1 MTAKT
6 FISLFTAILLL
17 LSSSAWGQDGDYPKT
32 EFFGGFSYLNADLN
46 TDLGSRQNLFGWQVS
61 ISDNFHK
68 NVGLVVEVAGAVS
81 GNVTMIASSRR
92 FFQKIRYHDILL
104 GPRFMVRGERI
115 TWFGHAMAGIRF
127 AKPLISIVPFVP
139 VDALGNPFFDPATG
153 LPVVLDFSV
162 TPDEFLALGFGG
174 GMDVSVNDLIG
185 IRVFQLD
192 YRPNHARGLWS
203 HDVRF
208 GSGIVLKWNY

>member
-1 MTAKT
+1 MVEK
-6 FISLFTAILLL
+6 FLLSLFTVILFL
-17 LSSSAWGQDGDYPKT
+17 LSSSALGQNGDYPKN

-68 NVGLVVEVAGAVS
+68 NVGLVVDVGGAVS
-81 GNVTMIASSRR
+81 GNVTVINVGRR
-92 FFQKIRYHDILL
+92 FIQNIRYHDILL
-104 GPRFMVRGERI
+104 GPRFMVRGERV
-115 TWFGHAMAGIRF
+115 TWFANAMVGIRF
-127 AKPLISIVPFVP
+127 AKPLISSDRVVAR
-139 VDALGNPFFDPATG
+139 DALGNPIIHPATG
-153 LPVVLDFSV
+153 LPVLIPGV

-174 GMDVSVNDLIG
+174 GIDVSVNDLIG
-185 IRVFQLD
+185 IRVFQFD
-192 YRPNHARGLWS
+192 YRPNHARSLWS